1 MILRKDFNSWLTPVR
16 IFNPYWVFVIAS
28 CPVQGVLC
36 VDRTIRRI
44 CTYRSIKTLVL
55 TLVLFLFV
63 LSTAAPLFFQFF
75 TMTSTNVSFINVINN
90 HKLIKSPP
98 LSNTRFM

>member
-1 MILRKDFNSWLTPVR
+1 MIVRKGFNSWLTPVR

-63 LSTAAPLFFQFF
+63 LSTAAPLFFQGHPTTIFGKISVRK
-75 TMTSTNVSFINVINN
+75 TI
-90 HKLIKSPP
+90 
-98 LSNTRFM
+98 